1 MRYYNIIRAAAAESA
16 VLTFRRTSLEFV
28 AVLGIFPLPREQDM
42 KKRSGFTLIEVMVVV
57 AILAIIAAVAFPSY
71 RSYIV
76 KANRS
81 AAQSFM
87 LEVSSRQERYMLDK
101 RAYAADMAALGM
113 TVPSNVSANYTITTA
128 PVAGAP
134 PSFVVTA
141 APQGKQAT
149 DDTQCGTLTIN
160 AAMNKTASGSGGAA
174 SCWKQ

>member
-1 MRYYNIIRAAAAESA
+1 MRQLR
-16 VLTFRRTSLEFV
+16 
-28 AVLGIFPLPREQDM
+28 
-42 KKRSGFTLIEVMVVV
+42 GFTLIEVMVVV

-87 LEVSSRQERYMLDK
+87 LEVAARQERYMLDK
-101 RAYAADMAALGM
+101 RSYAADMAALGM
-113 TVPSNVSANYTITTA
+113 TVPTNVSANYTITTA
-128 PVAGAP
+128 PVAGTP

-141 APQGKQAT
+141 APTGKQAT
-149 DDTQCGTLTIN
+149 DDAQCGTLTVN
-160 AAMNKTASGSGGAA
+160 AAMAKTPTVPA